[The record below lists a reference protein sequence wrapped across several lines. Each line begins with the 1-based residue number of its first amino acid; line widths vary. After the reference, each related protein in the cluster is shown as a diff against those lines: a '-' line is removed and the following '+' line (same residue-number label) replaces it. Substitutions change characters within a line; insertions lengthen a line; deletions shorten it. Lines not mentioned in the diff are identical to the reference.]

1 MKAKFLLLFS
11 TLLLLSCGS
20 VHVFVNEEHT
30 YSRKNPITINLSSDD
45 ASGTLGELQYL
56 LKSNG
61 YKLMSYGSAKKALN
75 LDSQYNNSSTHNEIT
90 YTKEFNSIYL
100 MDIDYSYY
108 DDLFYFAYTNFSATI
123 TDLRTGEIIMTANF
137 RGDKSCRAVLQ
148 EFVDNL
154 NKVIK

>member
-1 MKAKFLLLFS
+1 
-11 TLLLLSCGS
+11 
-20 VHVFVNEEHT
+20 
-30 YSRKNPITINLSSDD
+30 
-45 ASGTLGELQYL
+45 
-56 LKSNG
+56 
-61 YKLMSYGSAKKALN
+61 
-75 LDSQYNNSSTHNEIT
+75 
-90 YTKEFNSIYL
+90 